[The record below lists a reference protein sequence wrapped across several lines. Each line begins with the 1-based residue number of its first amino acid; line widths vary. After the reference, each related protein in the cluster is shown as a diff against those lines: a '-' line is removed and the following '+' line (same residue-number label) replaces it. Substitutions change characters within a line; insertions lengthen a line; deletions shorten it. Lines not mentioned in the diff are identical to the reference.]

1 LGNKGKTRVICDAV
15 FDAWYTSMESTEAG
29 FITMVMDRLHA
40 LEEKNLSLEKQNMQL
55 AARLSTK
62 ERQVVFV

>member
-1 LGNKGKTRVICDAV
+1 
-15 FDAWYTSMESTEAG
+15 MESTEAG